1 MKLKSSEKTT
11 LQALLIALAQVENS
25 LSEGLR
31 QEIQEIARDLESNSS
46 NAISKISTLVEKDK
60 QLSKLYQT
68 ARLNLLRQYQAQER
82 DKFGINIADTLSL
95 KDAGFLENIA
105 YQILYSNNFLATAQ
119 QIVQKLQNSQDSFIK
134 TLQMAVSVAK
144 AKADLKA
151 ISISPSSSSALP
163 EKTKQI
169 GLPLGPIWLASMYP
183 SASSV
188 GLVSPSNSKFLFVAS
203 EANGSLA
210 SFSIE
215 SMPSNRSCTVPLF

>member
-11 LQALLIALAQVENS
+11 LQALLIALAQVETS

-82 DKFGINIADTLSL
+82 DKFGINVADTLSL

-151 ISISPSSSSALP
+151 ISILEALEFRP
-163 EKTKQI
+163 LTVENLAYSLEMDREQI
-169 GLPLGPIWLASMYP
+169 YQIVQRL
-183 SASSV
+183 
-188 GLVSPSNSKFLFVAS
+188 
-203 EANGSLA
+203 
-210 SFSIE
+210 
-215 SMPSNRSCTVPLF
+215 